1 MKNMEGV
8 EVVGT
13 FNTQAWFSMV
23 AANESRKYEMD
34 IKAKVVD
41 PDRDRQN
48 AEKASA

>member
-13 FNTQAWFSMV
+13 FNTQAWFSTL
-23 AANESRKYEMD
+23 AAIMSRKYE
-34 IKAKVVD
+34 KNVTAKVAE
-41 PDRDRQN
+41 PEEDRQN